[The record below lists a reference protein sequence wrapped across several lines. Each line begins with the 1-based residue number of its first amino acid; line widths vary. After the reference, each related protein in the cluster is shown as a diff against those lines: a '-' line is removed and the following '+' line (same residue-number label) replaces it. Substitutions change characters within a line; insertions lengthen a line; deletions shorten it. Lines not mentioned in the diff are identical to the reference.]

1 MSEPAYP
8 LALPEEQRWPT
19 QGKWTYEDY
28 LRLPD
33 DGQRYEVIHG
43 VLYVTAT
50 PTWPHQYAVWTLG
63 YLLQEFVRKHGLGTV
78 AGAPFNIRLPY
89 RIADP
94 VQPDLFFFRTGREP
108 KADGSDFHGVPDL
121 VVEVLSPSTRRRDQT
136 IKLDAYRE
144 AGVPEC
150 WLVDPKGR
158 TATVHVLSEDRSRYV
173 ELCRA
178 GTGESVTS
186 TVLPGLRVEVG
197 ALFLATG

>member
-8 LALPEEQRWPT
+8 LALPEEQPWPK

-33 DGQRYEVIHG
+33 DGRRYEVIRG

-63 YLLQEFVRKHGLGTV
+63 FLLQEFARRQGLGTI

-89 RIADP
+89 RIGDP
-94 VQPDLFFFRTGREP
+94 VQPDLFFFRAGNEP
-108 KADGSDFHGVPDL
+108 RTEGSDFQGVPDL

-136 IKLDAYRE
+136 IKLEAYCA

-158 TATVHVLSEDRSRYV
+158 TVTVHVLSEDRSRYI
-173 ELCRA
+173 ELCRGGA
-178 GTGESVTS
+178 GETVTS
-186 TVLPGLRVEVG
+186 SVLPGLQVEVK
-197 ALFLATG
+197 ALFLTTR

>member
-8 LALPEEQRWPT
+8 LALPEGQPWPT
-19 QGKWTYEDY
+19 QGRWTYEDY

-33 DGQRYEVIHG
+33 DGRRYEVIRG
-43 VLYVTAT
+43 FLYVTAT

-63 YLLQEFVRKHGLGTV
+63 FLLQEFVRKHGLGVV
-78 AGAPFNIRLPY
+78 AGAPFNIRLPH

-108 KADGSDFHGVPDL
+108 KAEGSDFHGTPDL

-136 IKLDAYRE
+136 IKLDAYRD

-158 TATVHVLSEDRSRYV
+158 TVTVFVLSEDRGSYR
-173 ELCRA
+173 ELCRGGA
-178 GTGESVTS
+178 GETVTS
-186 TVLPGLRVEVG
+186 VILPSLRVEVA
-197 ALFLATG
+197 ALFLAAG